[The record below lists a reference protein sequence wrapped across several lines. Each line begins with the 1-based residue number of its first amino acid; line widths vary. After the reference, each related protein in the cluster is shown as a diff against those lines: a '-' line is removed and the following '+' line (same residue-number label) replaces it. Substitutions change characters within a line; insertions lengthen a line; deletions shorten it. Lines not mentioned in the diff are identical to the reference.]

1 MPTYV
6 FNGFYFETDDN
17 NQALDFALAT
27 VGFAVR
33 DGLTSFSYQYDGP
46 QVPDDT
52 TPIVANNLGSDVYNL
67 SLNGAPLLAGDVFIG
82 VLSWE
87 IDGVAQSG
95 VFLNVDGIS
104 LTGGLFGNGQAVIQ
118 LGGDPLPNLTT
129 LAEFADFNANAV
141 TGFVDVPAGTPGAAN
156 TPIVLADLPFAEIVD
171 DEFIGL
177 FDTPANIASGAGNDT
192 IQTLDLNDTVDA
204 GAGNDV
210 IQDRGG
216 DNLLLGGAGE
226 DFFALFKPGNST
238 VDGGADFDVA
248 VIGDDLVPALQVVY
262 APGGETNAVALGR
275 NSNSLPTAEFFRIN
289 LQSIERVETAMEM
302 AEFEFI
308 GNDANNRVGFRI
320 GPEYFTLDGG
330 EGSDRLDL
338 NRIDWDEDGSFAGAT
353 YAQFLAEVGVRLAE
367 GSADTYEVFE
377 LATNTVYGTM
387 RNFEQI
393 RFADQTVDF
402 AGVVADSGSFN
413 GPVENLSV
421 TGTDGGDILRGGAG
435 NDTLRGLAGNDILQ
449 GLGGDDLLEAGLGDD
464 TLEGGSGNDTLNAG
478 DGGAAGYFEKYITP
492 GLGNDTVD
500 FSGLGQAGGLVWA
513 ALLHKDLT
521 SGVTITLDGI
531 ANTGFVTKSEGT
543 TSLINPN
550 APSFSDGLALFGT
563 AFADTYNVTVANGG
577 WLALRPGAGADTLN
591 IADHSGFL
599 RLEFNDAPGPNGIS
613 VDLAS
618 RSVIDDGFGNADVIT
633 GTGAINELRA
643 SSYNDTVIGSDADEY
658 FILQSGTDVLDGGG
672 GIDTLRLNRN
682 GVGDAVVNLADGTA
696 SGTWGGSAFSYSL
709 SNIERVFGSI
719 DGTNTLVGDGG
730 DNVLQG
736 GSGNDTIDGGAGN
749 DVLNGLQGDDS
760 LQGGAGDDE
769 IYLGNGNSQIDGGE
783 GFDSAVVSNLAHLI
797 KVDFTTGPNG
807 DQLQISGEAA
817 DGTQQFASNLIN
829 VERVEFDN
837 ARDTGN
843 LQVTGNAQNNVLKLR
858 DGPASFVFD
867 GGDGTDRL
875 ELHRIRNYDDQGNF
889 VDTGISY
896 ADFLQE
902 VRLSGTVADL
912 QLLATDNNELVG
924 TLRNVEEIRFTDQ
937 TKLVADILAENSG
950 GGGGGGTLGVLLNG
964 TPFNDELI
972 GGAGNDTIN
981 GFDGFDHLVGAA
993 GDDLIDAG
1001 LGFDWV
1007 EAGDGNDTVAVGDGA
1022 FGTLVEK
1029 SIYMGAGTD
1038 VVDLNTITSNGVWVA
1053 LQHGDLQAG
1062 ITAQVDGITNTATI
1076 DKGAAGT
1083 TTVLNPNAAIQSDGM
1098 TVFGTAFDDNF
1109 TMRPA
1114 NEGYLGLR
1122 PGGGADT
1129 ITVQPAGG
1137 YFRLEYSDSNATQGV
1152 VANLA
1157 TGIISNDGFGSQDTV
1172 IGEIYAFRTGNQNDV
1187 VTGSALPEQFILQAG
1202 TDVLDGA
1209 GGRDLLRLDRS
1220 GAADAAVDL
1229 QAGTASGTWHQRDF
1243 SYSLSNIEDVWG
1255 TLGSNDTIAGNN
1267 AANTLFGN
1275 GGDDMLSGRG
1285 GDDVLDGGTG
1295 NDTLDGGAGNNILRG
1310 GDGTDRAVYTQA
1322 RADVELFSDGFGNHT
1337 VVSASGTDRLESI
1350 EEIQFGD
1357 RLVRNF
1363 IPTGPENLPG
1373 WTIGDPHLQ
1382 TLDGVGY
1389 GFHAVGE
1396 YVLLRSVAGAP
1407 ENFVLQARFTPAK
1420 DANGNPRDDVSIN
1433 EAFAMQ
1439 TAGGVLQIDAND
1451 TQPLSLN
1458 GVKFDLADGD
1468 ALDLGTDKLFRE
1480 GNTYTLVLAGQD
1492 GAVGAGDSQ
1501 ISVIVR
1507 EGRLDLAAAISSNL
1521 AGQVEGLLGNGDG
1534 NPANDIALADGTVL
1548 ERPLAYDDLYGTYR
1562 DDWRVSD
1569 EADSLFTYDTGET
1582 LAGFYDP
1589 TKPGQVVNITDFD
1602 ASARTAAQQAAQQA
1616 GLTPGS
1622 VNFDAAVLDFLVTGD
1637 QSFLEG
1643 AAEAPKVEQA
1653 ATAGALE
1660 IGQTRVALSINVGDG
1675 ANPLS
1680 GLRVGFSPDG
1690 ATAPQLANDSGNG
1703 AYVVTVGSGTGG
1715 VVNATRAHDK
1725 QADPAVNVQ
1734 DALEVLRMAVGLN
1747 PTYAAA
1753 DGFDF
1758 IRADINGDGRVTV
1771 DDALEVL
1778 RYAVGLQVD
1787 HAPRWVVLSDTVDIG
1802 AQTKDSVSYETGVAV
1817 AALTENDS
1825 INLQAILL
1833 GNLDDLTPL
1842 G

>member
-1 MPTYV
+1 MPTYI

-402 AGVVADSGSFN
+402 AGVVADSGAFN

-531 ANTGFVTKSEGT
+531 ANTGFVTKSVGT

-613 VDLAS
+613 VNLAS

-643 SSYNDTVIGSDADEY
+643 SSYNDTIIGSDADEY

-924 TLRNVEEIRFTDQ
+924 TLRNVEE
-937 TKLVADILAENSG
+937 SMY
-950 GGGGGGTLGVLLNG
+950 
-964 TPFNDELI
+964 
-972 GGAGNDTIN
+972 
-981 GFDGFDHLVGAA
+981 
-993 GDDLIDAG
+993 AG
-1001 LGFDWV
+1001 LSTEVLWKPVNSRF
-1007 EAGDGNDTVAVGDGA
+1007 ALGA
-1022 FGTLVEK
+1022 EVNRLRQRDFGQ
-1029 SIYMGAGTD
+1029 D
-1038 VVDLNTITSNGVWVA
+1038 
-1053 LQHGDLQAG
+1053 
-1062 ITAQVDGITNTATI
+1062 
-1076 DKGAAGT
+1076 
-1083 TTVLNPNAAIQSDGM
+1083 
-1098 TVFGTAFDDNF
+1098 
-1109 TMRPA
+1109 
-1114 NEGYLGLR
+1114 LGLR
-1122 PGGGADT
+1122 AYQVTTGHLSAYYDWGRGYHTQLDLGRYLAGDWGGT
-1129 ITVQPAGG
+1129 
-1137 YFRLEYSDSNATQGV
+1137 
-1152 VANLA
+1152 
-1157 TGIISNDGFGSQDTV
+1157 
-1172 IGEIYAFRTGNQNDV
+1172 
-1187 VTGSALPEQFILQAG
+1187 
-1202 TDVLDGA
+1202 
-1209 GGRDLLRLDRS
+1209 LRLDREFANGWRV
-1220 GAADAAVDL
+1220 GAYATLTDVSASEFGEGSFDKGIMVTIPLDHVFGRPVGRKTEALL
-1229 QAGTASGTWHQRDF
+1229 QPILR
-1243 SYSLSNIEDVWG
+1243 
-1255 TLGSNDTIAGNN
+1255 
-1267 AANTLFGN
+1267 
-1275 GGDDMLSGRG
+1275 
-1285 GDDVLDGGTG
+1285 
-1295 NDTLDGGAGNNILRG
+1295 DGGAR
-1310 GDGTDRAVYTQA
+1310 
-1322 RADVELFSDGFGNHT
+1322 
-1337 VVSASGTDRLESI
+1337 
-1350 EEIQFGD
+1350 
-1357 RLVRNF
+1357 
-1363 IPTGPENLPG
+1363 
-1373 WTIGDPHLQ
+1373 
-1382 TLDGVGY
+1382 
-1389 GFHAVGE
+1389 
-1396 YVLLRSVAGAP
+1396 
-1407 ENFVLQARFTPAK
+1407 
-1420 DANGNPRDDVSIN
+1420 
-1433 EAFAMQ
+1433 
-1439 TAGGVLQIDAND
+1439 
-1451 TQPLSLN
+1451 
-1458 GVKFDLADGD
+1458 VKVD
-1468 ALDLGTDKLFRE
+1468 
-1480 GNTYTLVLAGQD
+1480 
-1492 GAVGAGDSQ
+1492 
-1501 ISVIVR
+1501 
-1507 EGRLDLAAAISSNL
+1507 GRLYEKVRSYHQPEMRKQW
-1521 AGQVEGLLGNGDG
+1521 G
-1534 NPANDIALADGTVL
+1534 
-1548 ERPLAYDDLYGTYR
+1548 RF
-1562 DDWRVSD
+1562 WR
-1569 EADSLFTYDTGET
+1569 
-1582 LAGFYDP
+1582 
-1589 TKPGQVVNITDFD
+1589 
-1602 ASARTAAQQAAQQA
+1602 
-1616 GLTPGS
+1616 
-1622 VNFDAAVLDFLVTGD
+1622 
-1637 QSFLEG
+1637 
-1643 AAEAPKVEQA
+1643 
-1653 ATAGALE
+1653 
-1660 IGQTRVALSINVGDG
+1660 
-1675 ANPLS
+1675 
-1680 GLRVGFSPDG
+1680 
-1690 ATAPQLANDSGNG
+1690 
-1703 AYVVTVGSGTGG
+1703 
-1715 VVNATRAHDK
+1715 
-1725 QADPAVNVQ
+1725 
-1734 DALEVLRMAVGLN
+1734 
-1747 PTYAAA
+1747 
-1753 DGFDF
+1753 
-1758 IRADINGDGRVTV
+1758 
-1771 DDALEVL
+1771 
-1778 RYAVGLQVD
+1778 
-1787 HAPRWVVLSDTVDIG
+1787 
-1802 AQTKDSVSYETGVAV
+1802 
-1817 AALTENDS
+1817 
-1825 INLQAILL
+1825 
-1833 GNLDDLTPL
+1833 
-1842 G
+1842 